1 MTGAS
6 FFKTLLLTAA
16 VVVAMPARAQETADR
31 RVVLEQ
37 VETYFNGI
45 DSMRADF
52 MQSSSTGA
60 FAEGKMY
67 LKKENKLRL
76 DYKPPAEIEVVADGH
91 YLIFHDKKLGQVT
104 HMDLASNPAA
114 FILKK
119 GFTFADGELTVT
131 DVTRDKSTVEMTV
144 FKTKEP
150 GNGRITLIFS
160 AKPFA
165 LKQWQVT
172 DAQQVKT
179 MVTLSNVEENTD
191 IDDAVFKFKDPKKDL
206 KPGDKG
212 YKKRR

>member
-1 MTGAS
+1 MFPMTV
-6 FFKTLLLTAA
+6 K
-16 VVVAMPARAQETADR
+16 AQEAVDKQA
-31 RVVLEQ
+31 VLQ
-37 VETYFNGI
+37 QAETYFNSI

-52 MQSSSTGA
+52 IQSSSTGA

-76 DYKPPAEIEVVADGH
+76 DYKPPSEIEVVADGY

-104 HMDLASNPAA
+104 HMDLSSNPAA

-119 GFTFADGELTVT
+119 GFTFKDGDLTVT
-131 DVTRDKSTVEMTV
+131 DVTRDKSNIEMTV

-150 GNGRITLIFS
+150 GNGRITLVFS
-160 AKPFA
+160 AKPFS

-172 DAQQVKT
+172 DAQQIKT
-179 MVTLSNVEENTD
+179 MVTLSNIEENKD
-191 IDDAVFKFKDPKKDL
+191 IDDALFKFKDPKKDL